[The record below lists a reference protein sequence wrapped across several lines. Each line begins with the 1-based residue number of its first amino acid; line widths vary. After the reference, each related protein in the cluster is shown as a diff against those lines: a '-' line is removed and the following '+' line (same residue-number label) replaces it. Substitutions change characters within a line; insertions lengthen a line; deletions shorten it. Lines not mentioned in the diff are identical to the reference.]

1 MSEDSKGG
9 FILRTPSFASGI
21 TIKMVKKLTLL
32 EEEQLKQ
39 ISTRARSDMF
49 DRHQRVNQQVL
60 KNKKITESDVLAFT
74 VCSVCGTTLRAVRKG
89 TLSRLLSGNVAYGL
103 ICHNEK

>member
-21 TIKMVKKLTLL
+21 TIEMVKKLTLL

-49 DRHQRVNQQVL
+49 DRHQRVN
-60 KNKKITESDVLAFT
+60 
-74 VCSVCGTTLRAVRKG
+74 
-89 TLSRLLSGNVAYGL
+89 
-103 ICHNEK
+103 